1 MADKEHNSARQDWSI
16 ILLVAAA
23 HGCSHFYQLVL
34 PPLIPL
40 LQAEFGMSYTE
51 FGVLMAVYYGVSG
64 ALQAPA
70 GFVVDRIGATKVL
83 VTGILLAAG
92 SVVLIGLTGSY
103 WLLFPLVVLAGV
115 GNSVFHPSDYT
126 ILSASVSERNLSHG
140 YGAHTIGG
148 NLGWAISFFAIF
160 AIAGALGWRMTL
172 IASGLVG
179 LLVASLIVWQ
189 HHRFRDHRRP
199 AADGHAVTT
208 RRRLR
213 RSAAV
218 LFDRSILICLIYFT
232 LLSSAMTGVQ
242 TFLPSTL
249 FNLHGTPIE
258 AGNHAVTAFLLGG
271 PFGVVLGAMLAN
283 RRFRPDLVVC
293 FGLAIAAGLV
303 LLVSGVALSGVL
315 LALVMAAA
323 GFHLGITT
331 PSRDMMV
338 RAAAPAGATGRVF
351 GFVYSG
357 LDIGGAIAPVI
368 VGVLLDHG
376 GAEASLWL
384 TVGLLLLAML
394 AIVAGRRSRAARAA
408 LQPAE

>member
-1 MADKEHNSARQDWSI
+1 MRDKERNTGRQDWAI
-16 ILLVAAA
+16 ILLIGAA
-23 HGCSHFYQLVL
+23 HACSHFYQLVL
-34 PPLIPL
+34 PPLFPFL
-40 LQAEFGMSYTE
+40 KDE
-51 FGVLMAVYYGVSG
+51 FGVGYTELGLMMSIYYGVSG
-64 ALQAPA
+64 CLQAPA

-92 SVVLIGLTGSY
+92 SVVLFGLVSSY
-103 WLLFPLVVLAGV
+103 WMLFPLVVLAGV

-160 AIAGALGWRMTL
+160 AVASVLGWRWTL
-172 IASGLVG
+172 IASGSVG
-179 LLVASLIVWQ
+179 LVIAFLIVWQ
-189 HHRFRDHRRP
+189 RHRFHDHRRP
-199 AADGHAVTT
+199 VTLHAAAM
-208 RRRLR
+208 RRLR
-213 RSAAV
+213 SSAAV
-218 LFDRSILICLIYFT
+218 LANRSIVLCLIYFT
-232 LLSSAMTGVQ
+232 LLSTAMTGVQ

-249 FNLHGTPIE
+249 LNLHGTPVE

-283 RRFRPDLVVC
+283 RQVRPDLVVC
-293 FGLAIAAGLV
+293 FGLAVSAALV
-303 LLVSGVALSGVL
+303 VLVSGLALSAAL
-315 LALVMAAA
+315 LAVAMAVA

-338 RAAAPAGATGRVF
+338 RAAAPAGASGRVF

-357 LDIGGAIAPVI
+357 LDIGGAVAPVT
-368 VGVLLDHG
+368 VGVLLDHQQ
-376 GAEASLWL
+376 ARLSLWL
-384 TVGLLLLAML
+384 TVAMLALAML
-394 AIVAGRRSRAARAA
+394 AILAVRRSRVAAAA